1 MTESITLE
9 TIQAFIYLIKQ
20 EDKSIFPDHFQSL
33 SQLNQNLENLT
44 SEEDFDVANI
54 ILDWCENYPN
64 IKQALREACNK
75 RKSTKDIVEN
85 EEQIT
90 QNINHQNEEGIIT
103 NKILVRKT
111 IETALKQQ
119 TQTADSE
126 NNE

>member
-33 SQLNQNLENLT
+33 SQLNHYLENLT

-64 IKQALREACNK
+64 IKQALR
-75 RKSTKDIVEN
+75 RS
-85 EEQIT
+85 
-90 QNINHQNEEGIIT
+90 
-103 NKILVRKT
+103 L
-111 IETALKQQ
+111 
-119 TQTADSE
+119 
-126 NNE
+126 

>member
-1 MTESITLE
+1 MRTILTLNKHYE
-9 TIQAFIYLIKQ
+9 
-20 EDKSIFPDHFQSL
+20 
-33 SQLNQNLENLT
+33 
-44 SEEDFDVANI
+44 
-54 ILDWCENYPN
+54 
-64 IKQALREACNK
+64 EACNK

-85 EEQIT
+85 EEQIP